1 MLNKNFV
8 GIGICMLILLVIFSC
23 GCMESVKKEGGNQN
37 VIIADEITALE
48 GKNVAEKKAKAWHSD
63 ALLGFVNG
71 DEGVKGDSNVGDG
84 YSKYWTYTY
93 GSPDAQETVNITVY
107 ADGHSVGPEYSS
119 LIPSFAVDWFNWSV
133 DSNYACDVAN
143 YHNGSIV
150 LQEHP
155 HVIISY
161 RLFNEGGHQL
171 LWDIRYTE
179 DEDLLLRVLVNAETG
194 DFVWSQP

>member
-1 MLNKNFV
+1 MVLDKKFV
-8 GIGICMLILLVIFSC
+8 AINMCVLVLVVVFSS
-23 GCMESVKKEGGNQN
+23 GCMESVKKNENNQA
-37 VIIADEITALE
+37 VIVADEITALE
-48 GKNVAEKKAKAWHSD
+48 GKDAAERKAKSWHSD
-63 ALLGFVNG
+63 ALLAYVNG
-71 DEGVKGDSNVGDG
+71 YEGDPDVGNG
-84 YSKYWTYTY
+84 YSKYWIYTY
-93 GSPDAQETVNITVY
+93 CSVGAQETVNITVY
-107 ADGHSVGPEYSS
+107 ADGHVVGPEYSS

-143 YHNGSIV
+143 SHNGSIV

-155 HVIISY
+155 DVIISY

-179 DEDLLLRVLVNAETG
+179 GEDLLLRVLVNAETG